1 MKREI
6 PSFLL
11 KSEQQSPIIRKERVK
26 LRMTFIDRTLKKM
39 ASFVRSSVIQ
49 YESSSSNFFQRK
61 VSAQTILIFFLSYI
75 ICIGLAHEIVS
86 QIIFTG
92 ALLILVLSSSVR
104 PWIIYRNAL
113 ILSFLFGFLVMIPAA
128 INIFTPGRLL
138 FTLIKFSSDKSIFI
152 YHIPAVI
159 GITYEGILLV
169 ARMYLKIFN
178 SLSLTFLILY
188 ILPFFRLVKALRI
201 IRVPGIFV
209 LTVTLSYKFIYIMTY
224 KQNETRN
231 IIAGRVGFLFR
242 KSWMRYEETYRA
254 MIAKGFTGEI
264 TLTGIEKMTF
274 AEICILCLV
283 ISAGIAIVKLAG

>member
-1 MKREI
+1 
-6 PSFLL
+6 
-11 KSEQQSPIIRKERVK
+11 
-26 LRMTFIDRTLKKM
+26 
-39 ASFVRSSVIQ
+39 
-49 YESSSSNFFQRK
+49 
-61 VSAQTILIFFLSYI
+61 
-75 ICIGLAHEIVS
+75 
-86 QIIFTG
+86 
-92 ALLILVLSSSVR
+92 
-104 PWIIYRNAL
+104 
-113 ILSFLFGFLVMIPAA
+113 MIPAA

-224 KQNETRN
+224 TIEEMYQAMKTRWIGNYKQNETRN